1 MRLDPD
7 APVAPSPRSFAR
19 SLVAPAGAITVVA
32 ALVMMIGRPVPADR
46 NETPIVR
53 RADGKQLMPLVAKD
67 AHYEIIPRARGG
79 ATGTVWFSPGGNRLS
94 LELRASDLAPRLH
107 YVAVVV
113 VDGTVYP
120 FARLAAD
127 SLGRIAIDT
136 ALIGFSSD
144 LCARGKTTRLRPLEG
159 GHDIKFWIRRDG
171 APAGHG
177 PCAGNGDG
185 DDRPVLYEAVT
196 ERFTG
201 E

>member
-1 MRLDPD
+1 MRLNRD

-19 SLVAPAGAITVVA
+19 SLVVPAGAITIVA
-32 ALVMMIGRPVPADR
+32 VLVMMIGRPVPA
-46 NETPIVR
+46 NQNQTPIVR

-67 AHYEIIPRARGG
+67 AHYEIIPPARGG
-79 ATGTVWFSPGGNRLS
+79 ATGSVWFSPSGNRLS
-94 LELRASDLAPRLH
+94 LEMRASDLAPRLH

-113 VDGTVYP
+113 VDGNAYP

-127 SLGRIAIDT
+127 SLGRISLDT
-136 ALIGFSSD
+136 TLIRFSRD
-144 LCARGKTTRLRPLEG
+144 ACARGKATRSRALVG

-196 ERFTG
+196 ERFIG
-201 E
+201 K